1 MGFAVQSNKVLSV
14 VLRERATAQAPT
26 LARGARRIKSS
37 TSGIKDM
44 HTIEYSDADRQ
55 GLARALEVARSG
67 IRSPVSEGDEKLLG
81 FFLQD
86 GLCDA
91 KIGVPNIEVRF
102 SWLQKRIPSTYYG
115 SLAPGLITQ
124 LMDLGGLNAV
134 ADSVEFTV
142 GPGITGTERY
152 RFSFP
157 KKWVLIQC
165 YDESILIRV
174 RDQQRDLSSP
184 LHELETDDACPTCPY
199 CGKRLPTSYAS
210 QCFSCGMDWHDRN
223 NPVRRGE
230 KKSM

>member
-1 MGFAVQSNKVLSV
+1 
-14 VLRERATAQAPT
+14 
-26 LARGARRIKSS
+26 
-37 TSGIKDM
+37 M

-55 GLARALEVARSG
+55 GLARALHVARSG
-67 IRSPVSEGDEKLLG
+67 IRSTVSDGDEKLLG
-81 FFLQD
+81 LFLRD
-86 GLCDA
+86 GLCDG
-91 KIGVPNIEVRF
+91 KIGVPVIEVRF
-102 SWLQKRIPSTYYG
+102 SWLQKRKPSTYFG

-157 KKWVLIQC
+157 KKWILIKC

-174 RDQQRDLSSP
+174 RDQQSDLSSP
-184 LHELETDDACPTCPY
+184 LHEQEGNSTCPY
-199 CGKRLPTSYAS
+199 CGKGLQTSHAL
-210 QCFSCGMDWHDRN
+210 QCFSCGMDWHDGK

-230 KKSM
+230 QKR